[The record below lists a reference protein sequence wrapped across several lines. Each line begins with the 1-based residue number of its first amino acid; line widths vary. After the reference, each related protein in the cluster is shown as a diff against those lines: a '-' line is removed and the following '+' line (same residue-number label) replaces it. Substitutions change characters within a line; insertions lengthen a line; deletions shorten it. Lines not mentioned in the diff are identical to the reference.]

1 MGYTTVNLHVKV
13 NTIEDEYK
21 VKKYFEINGHD
32 TNSLMDEVPEEF
44 RDSVADMLGITG
56 MDEQMGEKSNEFVS
70 QPGYLSIC
78 SDKVRFDN
86 FEMVAED
93 LSEKLGFDV
102 LVALVFDS
110 DVAVIEGFSQ
120 GRKILEEV
128 NSLDEKKKMDR
139 KAFIKRFAPNCTEEQ
154 IASVWDKE
162 IDVFAENILFEM
174 GEVMGIELLMDSY

>member
-1 MGYTTVNLHVKV
+1 MGYTAVNLHVKV
-13 NTIEDEYK
+13 NTIEDEYQ
-21 VKKYFEINGHD
+21 VKNYFDSNCHD
-32 TNSLMDEVPEEF
+32 ANSLIDEVPEEF

-56 MDEQMGEKSNEFVS
+56 MDEQMGENNSEFVS

-93 LSEKLGFDV
+93 LSGKLGFDV

-128 NSLDEKKKMDR
+128 NSFEEKKKMDR
-139 KAFIKRFAPNCTEEQ
+139 KVFIERFAPNCTEEQ

-174 GEVMGIELLMDSY
+174 GEVMGVKLLIDSL